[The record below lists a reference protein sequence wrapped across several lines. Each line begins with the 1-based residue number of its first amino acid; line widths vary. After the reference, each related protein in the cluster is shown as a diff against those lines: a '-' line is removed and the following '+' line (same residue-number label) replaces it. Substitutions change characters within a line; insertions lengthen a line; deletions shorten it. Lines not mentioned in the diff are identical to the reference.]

1 MEFSV
6 FPLSKYE
13 DRLTLWKIEFV
24 IFPIWKSRH
33 RFSYMK
39 HAICYMKIWKKVFL
53 LKYWMFYFTL
63 IKIYVHILH
72 MIYGILCVYLWK
84 ILTFFSSSFLW
95 SLCRWTHPLTFN
107 TIYYS
112 KIYISSFVLPMSSRF
127 ILKWLLNTLT
137 SRYLISCLKTQSYCV
152 NTLAKPI
159 SHKESSISIRD
170 TTVYTVFSC
179 KI

>member
-1 MEFSV
+1 ML
-6 FPLSKYE
+6 LSQYSSQVMAE
-13 DRLTLWKIEFV
+13 TTTGLNISALFGYAMHCQHSSLDYPARNWIA
-24 IFPIWKSRH
+24 IF
-33 RFSYMK
+33 Y
-39 HAICYMKIWKKVFL
+39 
-53 LKYWMFYFTL
+53 
-63 IKIYVHILH
+63 IKCK
-72 MIYGILCVYLWK
+72 MQDQ

-95 SLCRWTHPLTFN
+95 SLYRWTHPLTFN

-152 NTLAKPI
+152 NTLGKPI
-159 SHKESSISIRD
+159 SHKESYRSIRD